1 MNVNVAPVCRYAF
14 LLEKPVLYIRPISLE
29 ENVVTNVKF
38 LVISRNKTYNN
49 YLVFLYGEDKNINW
63 EDVVA
68 SKFYFR
74 KLNISDTFSLG
85 NSELDWFLKHFG
97 LKQ

>member
-1 MNVNVAPVCRYAF
+1 METNIMPICRYVF
-14 LLEKPVLYIRPISLE
+14 LLEKPVLYIRPISPE

-68 SKFYFR
+68 SKFYFH
-74 KLNISDTFSLG
+74 KLNISDTFFLE
-85 NSELDWFLKHFG
+85 NSKLDWFLEHFG
-97 LKQ
+97 LK

>member
-1 MNVNVAPVCRYAF
+1 MNVNIAPVCRYAF
-14 LLEKPVLYIRPISLE
+14 LLEKPVLYIRPISPE

-49 YLVFLYGEDKNINW
+49 YLVFLYREDKNVNW
-63 EDVVA
+63 EDVMA
-68 SKFYFR
+68 GKFGFL
-74 KLNISDTFSLG
+74 KLSFNDTFFLE
-85 NSELDWFLKHFG
+85 NSKLDWFLKHFG

>member
-1 MNVNVAPVCRYAF
+1 MNVNIAPICWYKF
-14 LLEKPVLYIRPISLE
+14 LLKKPVLYTRPISLK

-49 YLVFLYGEDKNINW
+49 YLVFLYGEDKNVSW
-63 EDVVA
+63 EDVMA
-68 SKFYFR
+68 DKFYFH
-74 KLNISDTFSLG
+74 KLNCSDTFFLE
-85 NSELDWFLKHFG
+85 NSELEWFLEHFG